1 MKTKTLRRDSVNV
14 ITLGCSKN
22 TYDSEVLMGQLHANG
37 ISVEHESKE
46 EGANIVVV
54 NTCGFI
60 DVAKQES
67 IDTIL
72 RFAEAKS
79 DGLIEKLYV
88 TGCLSERYKQDLETE
103 IPEVDAYFG
112 TFELPQLLKKLG
124 ADYKHE
130 LIGERLLSTPNH
142 YAYLKISEGCNRP
155 CAFCAIPLMR
165 GKHVSRPED
174 ELVREAERLV
184 SLGVK
189 EIILIAQDLTYY
201 GLDMTNERTL
211 ARLLDRLA
219 RVPGLRWL
227 RLQYAYPSQFPLDV
241 LPIMAE
247 HATIC
252 NYMDMPLQHASD
264 RMLKM
269 MRRGITARRTQ
280 EVIDT
285 IRTALPELAFRT
297 TLITGF
303 PGETVED
310 HLDLLTFIE
319 RNRFERLGVFEY
331 SHEENTAAYVLED
344 DVPAEEK
351 SARAAEIMSVQQGIS
366 NEINQLRVGKT
377 LPVLFDRKEGGFW
390 VGRTE
395 WDSPEVDNEVLVD
408 AKAFHAA
415 PGMMANVL
423 ITSAE
428 DFDLY
433 GNIVA

>member
-1 MKTKTLRRDSVNV
+1 
-14 ITLGCSKN
+14 
-22 TYDSEVLMGQLHANG
+22 
-37 ISVEHESKE
+37 
-46 EGANIVVV
+46 
-54 NTCGFI
+54 
-60 DVAKQES
+60 
-67 IDTIL
+67 
-72 RFAEAKS
+72 
-79 DGLIEKLYV
+79 
-88 TGCLSERYKQDLETE
+88 
-103 IPEVDAYFG
+103 
-112 TFELPQLLKKLG
+112 
-124 ADYKHE
+124 
-130 LIGERLLSTPNH
+130 
-142 YAYLKISEGCNRP
+142 
-155 CAFCAIPLMR
+155 MR

-211 ARLLDRLA
+211 ARLLDLLA

-241 LPIMAE
+241 LPVMAE
-247 HATIC
+247 YATIC

-310 HLDLLTFIE
+310 HRDLLTFIE

>member
-1 MKTKTLRRDSVNV
+1 
-14 ITLGCSKN
+14 
-22 TYDSEVLMGQLHANG
+22 MGQLHANG

-201 GLDMTNERTL
+201 GLDITNERTL

-219 RVPGLRWL
+219 RVAGLQWL

-241 LPIMAE
+241 LPVMAE

-310 HLDLLTFIE
+310 HRDLLTFIE

>member
-1 MKTKTLRRDSVNV
+1 
-14 ITLGCSKN
+14 
-22 TYDSEVLMGQLHANG
+22 
-37 ISVEHESKE
+37 
-46 EGANIVVV
+46 
-54 NTCGFI
+54 
-60 DVAKQES
+60 
-67 IDTIL
+67 
-72 RFAEAKS
+72 
-79 DGLIEKLYV
+79 
-88 TGCLSERYKQDLETE
+88 
-103 IPEVDAYFG
+103 
-112 TFELPQLLKKLG
+112 
-124 ADYKHE
+124 
-130 LIGERLLSTPNH
+130 
-142 YAYLKISEGCNRP
+142 
-155 CAFCAIPLMR
+155 
-165 GKHVSRPED
+165 
-174 ELVREAERLV
+174 
-184 SLGVK
+184 
-189 EIILIAQDLTYY
+189 
-201 GLDMTNERTL
+201 
-211 ARLLDRLA
+211 
-219 RVPGLRWL
+219 
-227 RLQYAYPSQFPLDV
+227 
-241 LPIMAE
+241 
-247 HATIC
+247 
-252 NYMDMPLQHASD
+252 
-264 RMLKM
+264 

-310 HLDLLTFIE
+310 HRDLLTFIE

-415 PGMMANVL
+415 PGMIANVL